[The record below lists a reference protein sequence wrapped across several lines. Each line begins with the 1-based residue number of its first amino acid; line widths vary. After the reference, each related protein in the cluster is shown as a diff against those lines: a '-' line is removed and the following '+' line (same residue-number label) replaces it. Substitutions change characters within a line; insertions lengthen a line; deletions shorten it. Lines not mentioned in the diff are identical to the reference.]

1 MDVGSTLNTHFGHL
15 GTAEIKK
22 CRNHTS
28 EVRSWHYNTSFYH
41 FLLFLWGFT
50 FQRQISAQ
58 IILQTKS
65 FRCVKSFKMI
75 QRIVFQRLET
85 HFGQLKAG
93 RSLFVRTKKV
103 KFWAFFD
110 HGVRHFGRLRPN
122 SNYIGPIVRG
132 SCKASKTLPD
142 NILQHMN
149 ICHSFW
155 YRYLRKRF

>member
-28 EVRSWHYNTSFYH
+28 EVRIWHYNTSFYH
-41 FLLFLWGFT
+41 FLPFLWNFKL
-50 FQRQISAQ
+50 QKRISAK

-75 QRIVFQRLET
+75 QRIVFYRLET

-110 HGVRHFGRLRPN
+110 HGVRHFGPLRPN
-122 SNYIGPIVRG
+122 SNYIDPIVRG

-155 YRYLRKRF
+155 YRYLRKS